1 MTLLPYIDL
10 IPENRIA
17 FEDKVKEI
25 AHRLRINPAWL
36 MVVFY
41 IETAASKYGRIDHR
55 VTNPLGAVGLIQFM
69 PSTIRSLGT
78 TAMAL
83 KLMSNVQ
90 QLDYVFRYLSPYAGK
105 MNSLTD
111 TYLAVFFPKAIGKP
125 DSWVLQAV
133 GLTASSVACWN
144 PLYDLNKDKQLTVG
158 EIRAKLKT
166 FIPAGYVL

>member
-1 MTLLPYIDL
+1 MAALPYSNMIL
-10 IPENRIA
+10 ENRVA
-17 FEDKVKEI
+17 FLAKVEEI

-55 VTNPLGAVGLIQFM
+55 VTNALGAVGLIQFM
-69 PSTIRSLGT
+69 PRTIRSLGT

-90 QLDYVFRYLSPYAGK
+90 QLDYVFRYLSPYSGR

-111 TYLAVFFPKAIGKP
+111 LYLAVFFPLAIGKP
-125 DSWVLQAV
+125 ENWILQAA
-133 GLTASSVACWN
+133 GLSASTVACWN
-144 PLYDLNKDKQLTVG
+144 PLYDLNRDKQLTVG
-158 EIRAKLKT
+158 EVKSKLKT
-166 FIPAGYVL
+166 FIPNGYVL